1 MISPILLWRWDITFV
16 IDEQQQQTNKNLY
29 SEKQDEE
36 EARIPNWHMKLSKY
50 RNLLFQE
57 ANASILFLLV
67 GKVAWWKVLNYMK
80 RCTYSEHFESNE
92 KCQMEN
98 GTETLHL
105 LKKFLLMKP
114 EINSY
119 EFDLPNFCWVEWTRL
134 VEVILAAF
142 PQHASRVFSIPP
154 ATHVAYIYYLRY
166 IHRKLLIDEIT
177 PSSERSFPNRAL
189 HCMC

>member
-1 MISPILLWRWDITFV
+1 MNNNKQIKIFTLKNRMRRKSGFQTDIWSCLNIEIYFLKK
-16 IDEQQQQTNKNLY
+16 QTHLY
-29 SEKQDEE
+29 SFFWLESLLDE
-36 EARIPNWHMKLSKY
+36 LSLDYK
-50 RNLLFQE
+50 
-57 ANASILFLLV
+57 
-67 GKVAWWKVLNYMK
+67 K
-80 RCTYSEHFESNE
+80 RHTYSEHFESNE

-98 GTETLHL
+98 IAEKLCL

-114 EINSY
+114 EINIY
-119 EFDLPNFCWVEWTRL
+119 EFDLPNFCWVEWTGL

-154 ATHVAYIYYLRY
+154 ATHVAYIYYLHY
-166 IHRKLLIDEIT
+166 IHRKLLTDDIT